1 MANPLQPMGQGQL
14 QQMIANDPQSRANAS
29 VAQQALARSN
39 SMSQAQKDAGFANDP
54 VFGGRIPASYS
65 PGAVPTMPQWMQQ
78 ANQQMYGAN
87 AGNGQ
92 VADIVHPATPHFNS
106 MVNALSSGKGM
117 SR

>member
-1 MANPLQPMGQGQL
+1 
-14 QQMIANDPQSRANAS
+14 
-29 VAQQALARSN
+29 
-39 SMSQAQKDAGFANDP
+39 
-54 VFGGRIPASYS
+54 
-65 PGAVPTMPQWMQQ
+65 MPQWMQQ